1 MHCRREGTVVNRTI
15 LIVEDEPSI
24 VTLLQYNLEKLHFNT
39 VTAYDGEEA
48 LQRFNERE
56 YALIV
61 LDLMLPKL
69 DGVSVCKSI
78 RSIDQQV
85 PIIML
90 TAKNTEQDKVRG
102 LELGADDYLTKPFS
116 PKELIARIHAIL
128 RRTEKGKPHPSSEMK
143 NGDLIINPQNY
154 EVKFKEKLIDV
165 TKKEFELLLYFMQH
179 KGEIITR
186 EILLQS
192 VWNFDFVG
200 DSRMIDVQISNL
212 REKIEENKR
221 NPQYL
226 KTVRGLGYKMEDYA

>member
-1 MHCRREGTVVNRTI
+1 MHFGREGSIVNRTI

-24 VTLLQYNLEKLHFNT
+24 VTLLQYNLEKHHFNT
-39 VTAYDGEEA
+39 VIAYDGEEA

-61 LDLMLPKL
+61 LDIMLPKL
-69 DGVSVCKSI
+69 DGVSVCTSI
-78 RSIDQQV
+78 RSKDQQV

-90 TAKNTEQDKVRG
+90 TAKNTEHDKVRG

-128 RRTEKGKPHPSSEMK
+128 RRTEDGKTNQSSEMK
-143 NGDLIINPQNY
+143 NGDLVINPQNY
-154 EVKFKEKLIDV
+154 EVKFKEELIDV
-165 TKKEFELLLYFMQH
+165 TKKEFELLVYFMQH
-179 KGEIITR
+179 KGKTITR
-186 EILLQS
+186 EILLRS

-221 NPQYL
+221 SPQYI
-226 KTVRGLGYKMEDYA
+226 KTVRGLGYKMEDYT

>member
-1 MHCRREGTVVNRTI
+1 MLQNRNNRSMFMRECDNVNRTI

-24 VTLLQYNLEKLHFNT
+24 VTLLQYNIEKHHFNT
-39 VTAYDGEEA
+39 VIAYDGEEA

-61 LDLMLPKL
+61 LDIMLPRL
-69 DGVSVCKSI
+69 DGVAVCTSI

-90 TAKNTEQDKVRG
+90 TAKNTEYDKVRG

-116 PKELIARIHAIL
+116 SKELIARIHAIL
-128 RRTEKGKPHPSSEMK
+128 RRTAERSMYQSSEMK
-143 NGDLIINPQNY
+143 NGDLMINPQSY
-154 EVKFKEKLIDV
+154 EVKFKDELIDV

-179 KGEIITR
+179 KGKTITR

-212 REKIEENKR
+212 MEKSKENKR
-221 NPQYL
+221 
-226 KTVRGLGYKMEDYA
+226 